1 MSQKRWNYEKKPAK
15 YEDSISVSCLKLWYS
30 FLNKRILPWSIRK
43 LNCTACVSVVVLLGF
58 LFFFNW
64 SVSWS
69 EWHFQNWDRLS
80 PLSRSPVLIHGTAS
94 RNNPYH
100 LTSASCHTDF
110 FFFLLLKL
118 VAGIKLRMEEQFF
131 PISCQFFLQECRDLG
146 NKSLWPYICVVHL

>member
-1 MSQKRWNYEKKPAK
+1 MSQKRWNYEKKTAK

-94 RNNPYH
+94 ILSFDLCLLSYG
-100 LTSASCHTDF
+100 F